1 MIGDG
6 IIVESIASFKIT
18 WKNPGNGMQAVWDQ
32 ENQVIE
38 LHGSD
43 VYPDLDFVSAMGLST
58 YFTYSTA
65 DKIIGKLK
73 ELNNVIDTQLTE
85 LYKSKNQANEAV
97 EASFANEIPK
107 PKETGVDVANTIP
120 KPKETEAE
128 VDADKTVPKIKPEE
142 VNKKDEV
149 TNTEEPKVEPEVP
162 KSTSEGFAYTVTVHG
177 DKLRFIDASSE
188 THTLVIKHKLSNNMG
203 VKKETG
209 ETLDN
214 SSRIWATVQLSGLFS
229 ETHRFNFEKFNISTD
244 STAENLLVQIIPSI
258 QLTFKAG
265 ENMTTPETERETY
278 VSKIALTKNQAKLKD
293 LQRELEVYKKHLK
306 KSGGTE
312 PTEADLE
319 AARKADTQ

>member
-1 MIGDG
+1 MIGEG

-38 LHGSD
+38 IHGSD
-43 VYPDLDFVSAMGLST
+43 VYPDLEFVSLTGLST
-58 YFTYSTA
+58 YFTHSTA
-65 DKIIGKLK
+65 DKIIAKLK
-73 ELNNVIDTQLTE
+73 ELNKVIDTQLTE

-107 PKETGVDVANTIP
+107 PKET
-120 KPKETEAE
+120 ETETE
-128 VDADKTVPKIKPEE
+128 VDAANKIPEIKPEE

>member
-43 VYPDLDFVSAMGLST
+43 VYPDLEFVSASGLST

-65 DKIIGKLK
+65 DKIIGLLK
-73 ELNNVIDTQLTE
+73 IINEVINIELTE
-85 LYKSKNQANEAV
+85 LYKSENQVTEENTV
-97 EASFANEIPK
+97 NNKPLDTSNIP
-107 PKETGVDVANTIP
+107 E
-120 KPKETEAE
+120 
-128 VDADKTVPKIKPEE
+128 IKPETDIE
-142 VNKKDEV
+142 KDEV
-149 TNTEEPKVEPEVP
+149 ANTEEPKVEPEVP
-162 KSTSEGFAYTVTVHG
+162 KSPSEVFAYTVTVHG
-177 DKLRFIDASSE
+177 DKLRFIDASAENFS
-188 THTLVIKHKLSNNMG
+188 LIVKHKLSNNMG

-214 SSRIWATVQLSGLFS
+214 SSKIWATVQLSGLFS
-229 ETHRFNFEKFNISTD
+229 ETHRFNFEKFNISTE

-265 ENMTTPETERETY
+265 ETMTAPNAEKETY
-278 VSKIALTKNQAKLKD
+278 VSKIELSNSQVKNKE
-293 LQRELEVYKKHLK
+293 LQKKINIYKKQ
-306 KSGGTE
+306 
-312 PTEADLE
+312 LE
-319 AARKADTQ
+319 KIGKQLTPEELAAELLIYKEDSDSN

>member
-38 LHGSD
+38 IHGSD
-43 VYPDLDFVSAMGLST
+43 VYPDLEFVSLTGLST
-58 YFTYSTA
+58 YFTHSTA
-65 DKIIGKLK
+65 DKIIAKLK
-73 ELNNVIDTQLTE
+73 ELNKVIDTQLTE

-107 PKETGVDVANTIP
+107 PKET
-120 KPKETEAE
+120 ETETE
-128 VDADKTVPKIKPEE
+128 VDAANKIPEIKPEE

-293 LQRELEVYKKHLK
+293 LQRELEVYKKQLK
-306 KSGGTE
+306 KIGGTE

>member
-1 MIGDG
+1 MIGEG

-38 LHGSD
+38 IHGSD
-43 VYPDLDFVSAMGLST
+43 VYPDLEFVSLTGLST

-65 DKIIGKLK
+65 DKIIGLLK
-73 ELNNVIDTQLTE
+73 RINTVIDTELTE
-85 LYKSKNQANEAV
+85 LYKSKNQVNEAD
-97 EASFANEIPK
+97 A
-107 PKETGVDVANTIP
+107 DNTIP
-120 KPKETEAE
+120 E
-128 VDADKTVPKIKPEE
+128 IKPEDAD
-142 VNKKDEV
+142 KKDEV
-149 TNTEEPKVEPEVP
+149 TNTEEPKVEPNVP
-162 KSTSEGFAYTVTVHG
+162 ESPSKGFSYTVTVYG
-177 DKLRFIDASSE
+177 DKLRFIDVSSE
-188 THTLVIKHKLSNNMG
+188 NQSLIVKHKLSNNMG

-265 ENMTTPETERETY
+265 ENMATPDAEKETY
-278 VSKIALTKNQAKLKD
+278 VSKIALTKNKAKLKD
-293 LQRELEVYKKHLK
+293 LQKELDLYKKHLK
-306 KSGGTE
+306 DKNVDAPSEEELQAYKQRT
-312 PTEADLE
+312 
-319 AARKADTQ
+319 

>member
-38 LHGSD
+38 IHGSD
-43 VYPDLDFVSAMGLST
+43 VYPDLEFVSLTGLST
-58 YFTYSTA
+58 YFTHSTA
-65 DKIIGKLK
+65 DKIIAKLK
-73 ELNNVIDTQLTE
+73 ELNKVIDIQLTE

-107 PKETGVDVANTIP
+107 PKETEAETEVDVTKPIP
-120 KPKETEAE
+120 E
-128 VDADKTVPKIKPEE
+128 IKPEE
-142 VNKKDEV
+142 VDKKDEV
-149 TNTEEPKVEPEVP
+149 TNMEEPKVEPEVP
-162 KSTSEGFAYTVTVHG
+162 KSTSGGFAYTVTVHG

-229 ETHRFNFEKFNISTD
+229 ETHRFNFEKFNIS

-278 VSKIALTKNQAKLKD
+278 VSKIELTKNKSKLKD
-293 LQRELEVYKKHLK
+293 LQRELELYKKQLK
-306 KSGGTE
+306 KAGGTE

>member
-38 LHGSD
+38 IHGSD
-43 VYPDLDFVSAMGLST
+43 VYPDLEFVSLTGLST
-58 YFTYSTA
+58 YFTHSTA
-65 DKIIGKLK
+65 DKIIAKLK
-73 ELNNVIDTQLTE
+73 ELNKVIDTQLTE

-107 PKETGVDVANTIP
+107 PKET
-120 KPKETEAE
+120 ETETE
-128 VDADKTVPKIKPEE
+128 VDAANKIPEIKPEE

-278 VSKIALTKNQAKLKD
+278 VSKIELTKNKAKLKD
-293 LQRELEVYKKHLK
+293 LQRELELYKKQLK
-306 KSGGTE
+306 KIGGTE

>member
-1 MIGDG
+1 MIGEG

-38 LHGSD
+38 IHGSD
-43 VYPDLDFVSAMGLST
+43 VYPDLEFVSLTGLST
-58 YFTYSTA
+58 YFTHSTA
-65 DKIIGKLK
+65 DKIIAKLK
-73 ELNNVIDTQLTE
+73 ELNKVIDTQLTE

-107 PKETGVDVANTIP
+107 PKET
-120 KPKETEAE
+120 ETETE
-128 VDADKTVPKIKPEE
+128 VDAANKIPEIKPEE

-278 VSKIALTKNQAKLKD
+278 VSKIELTKNKAKLKD
-293 LQRELEVYKKHLK
+293 LQRELELYKKQLK
-306 KSGGTE
+306 KIGGTE

>member
-85 LYKSKNQANEAV
+85 LYKSKNQVTE
-97 EASFANEIPK
+97 E
-107 PKETGVDVANTIP
+107 NTINN
-120 KPKETEAE
+120 KPLNTDNIPEVKPVE
-128 VDADKTVPKIKPEE
+128 VD
-142 VNKKDEV
+142 KKDEV

-162 KSTSEGFAYTVTVHG
+162 KSPSGGFSYTVTVHG
-177 DKLRFIDASSE
+177 DKLRFIDASTE
-188 THTLVIKHKLSNNMG
+188 TYSLVVKHRLSNNMG

-214 SSRIWATVQLSGLFS
+214 SSRIWAMVQLSGLFS
-229 ETHRFNFEKFNISTD
+229 ETHRFNFEKFNIS
-244 STAENLLVQIIPSI
+244 STAENLLVEIIPSI

-265 ENMTTPETERETY
+265 ENMATPETERETY
-278 VSKIALTKNQAKLKD
+278 VSKIELTKNKAKLKD
-293 LQRELEVYKKHLK
+293 LQKELDLYKKHIKDKNLDAPSDAEVEAYK
-306 KSGGTE
+306 K
-312 PTEADLE
+312 LN
-319 AARKADTQ
+319 

>member
-38 LHGSD
+38 IHGSD
-43 VYPDLDFVSAMGLST
+43 VYPDLEFVSLTGLST
-58 YFTYSTA
+58 YFTHSTA
-65 DKIIGKLK
+65 DKIIAKLK
-73 ELNNVIDTQLTE
+73 ELNKVIDTQLTE

-107 PKETGVDVANTIP
+107 PKET
-120 KPKETEAE
+120 ETETE
-128 VDADKTVPKIKPEE
+128 VDAANKIPEIKPEE

-278 VSKIALTKNQAKLKD
+278 VSKIELTKNKAKLKD
-293 LQRELEVYKKHLK
+293 LQRELELYKKQLK
-306 KSGGTE
+306 KVGGTE

>member
-85 LYKSKNQANEAV
+85 LYKSKNQVTE
-97 EASFANEIPK
+97 E
-107 PKETGVDVANTIP
+107 NTINN
-120 KPKETEAE
+120 KPLNTDNIPEVKPVE
-128 VDADKTVPKIKPEE
+128 VD
-142 VNKKDEV
+142 KKDEV

-162 KSTSEGFAYTVTVHG
+162 KSPSGGFSYTVTVHG
-177 DKLRFIDASSE
+177 DKLRFIDASTE
-188 THTLVIKHKLSNNMG
+188 TYSLVVKHRLSNNMG

-214 SSRIWATVQLSGLFS
+214 SSRIWAMVQLSGLFS
-229 ETHRFNFEKFNISTD
+229 ETHRFNFEKFNIS
-244 STAENLLVQIIPSI
+244 STAENLLVEIIPSI

-265 ENMTTPETERETY
+265 ENTATPETERETY
-278 VSKIALTKNQAKLKD
+278 VSKIELTKNKAKLKD
-293 LQRELEVYKKHLK
+293 LQKELDLYKKHIKDKNLDAPSDAEVEAYK
-306 KSGGTE
+306 K
-312 PTEADLE
+312 LN
-319 AARKADTQ
+319 

>member
-73 ELNNVIDTQLTE
+73 ELNNVIDTQLNE
-85 LYKSKNQANEAV
+85 LYKSKNQVTE
-97 EASFANEIPK
+97 E
-107 PKETGVDVANTIP
+107 NTINN
-120 KPKETEAE
+120 KPLNTDNIPEVKPVE
-128 VDADKTVPKIKPEE
+128 VD
-142 VNKKDEV
+142 KKDEV

-162 KSTSEGFAYTVTVHG
+162 KSPSGGFSYTVTVHG
-177 DKLRFIDASSE
+177 DKLRFIDASTE
-188 THTLVIKHKLSNNMG
+188 TYSLVVKHRLSNNMG

-229 ETHRFNFEKFNISTD
+229 ETHRFNFEKFNIS
-244 STAENLLVQIIPSI
+244 STAENLLVEIIPSI

-265 ENMTTPETERETY
+265 ENMATPETERETY
-278 VSKIALTKNQAKLKD
+278 VSKIELTKNKAKLKD
-293 LQRELEVYKKHLK
+293 LQKELDLYKKHIKDKNLDAPSDAEVEAYK
-306 KSGGTE
+306 K
-312 PTEADLE
+312 LN
-319 AARKADTQ
+319 

>member
-1 MIGDG
+1 MIGEG

-38 LHGSD
+38 IHGSD
-43 VYPDLDFVSAMGLST
+43 VYPDLEFVSLTGLST
-58 YFTYSTA
+58 YFTHSTA
-65 DKIIGKLK
+65 DKIIAKLK
-73 ELNNVIDTQLTE
+73 ELNKVIDTQLTE

-107 PKETGVDVANTIP
+107 PKET
-120 KPKETEAE
+120 ETETE
-128 VDADKTVPKIKPEE
+128 VDAANKIPEIKPEE

-306 KSGGTE
+306 KSGGPE

>member
-38 LHGSD
+38 IHGSD
-43 VYPDLDFVSAMGLST
+43 VYPDLEFVSLTGLST
-58 YFTYSTA
+58 YFTHSTA
-65 DKIIGKLK
+65 DKIIAKLK
-73 ELNNVIDTQLTE
+73 ELNKVIDTELTE

-107 PKETGVDVANTIP
+107 PKET
-120 KPKETEAE
+120 ETETE
-128 VDADKTVPKIKPEE
+128 VDAANKIPEIKPEE

-162 KSTSEGFAYTVTVHG
+162 KSTSEGFSYTVIVHG
-177 DKLRFIDASSE
+177 DKLRFIDASVENNS
-188 THTLVIKHKLSNNMG
+188 LIVKHRLSNNMG

-229 ETHRFNFEKFNISTD
+229 ETHKFDFEKFNKQTESAD
-244 STAENLLVQIIPSI
+244 ENLLVQIIPSI
-258 QLTFKAG
+258 QLTFKPG
-265 ENMTTPETERETY
+265 ENMSTPETERDTY

-293 LQRELEVYKKHLK
+293 IRNELAAYRQYLKDKNIDAPTAAELDAAKKRI
-306 KSGGTE
+306 
-312 PTEADLE
+312 PNN
-319 AARKADTQ
+319 

>member
-43 VYPDLDFVSAMGLST
+43 VYPDLEFVSASGLST

-65 DKIIGKLK
+65 DKIIGLLK
-73 ELNNVIDTQLTE
+73 RINEVINIELTE
-85 LYKSKNQANEAV
+85 LYKSENQVTEENTV
-97 EASFANEIPK
+97 NNKPLDTSNIP
-107 PKETGVDVANTIP
+107 E
-120 KPKETEAE
+120 
-128 VDADKTVPKIKPEE
+128 IKPETDIE
-142 VNKKDEV
+142 KDEV
-149 TNTEEPKVEPEVP
+149 NNIKEPKVEPEVP
-162 KSTSEGFAYTVTVHG
+162 KSPSEGFAYTVTVHG
-177 DKLRFIDASSE
+177 DKLRFIDASAENFS
-188 THTLVIKHKLSNNMG
+188 LIVKHKLSNNMG

-229 ETHRFNFEKFNISTD
+229 ETHRFNFEKFNISTE
-244 STAENLLVQIIPSI
+244 STTENLLVQIIPSI

-265 ENMTTPETERETY
+265 EPMTTPNAEKETY
-278 VSKIALTKNQAKLKD
+278 VSKIELSNSQVKVKD
-293 LQRELEVYKKHLK
+293 LQKQINIFKRRLKEAGGGEMTDAEL
-306 KSGGTE
+306 
-312 PTEADLE
+312 
-319 AARKADTQ
+319 AAEIDKLPK

>member
-38 LHGSD
+38 IHGSD
-43 VYPDLDFVSAMGLST
+43 VYPDLEFVSLTGLST
-58 YFTYSTA
+58 YFTHSTA
-65 DKIIGKLK
+65 DKIIAKLK
-73 ELNNVIDTQLTE
+73 ELNKVIDTQLTE

-107 PKETGVDVANTIP
+107 PKETETGVDAANTIP
-120 KPKETEAE
+120 E
-128 VDADKTVPKIKPEE
+128 IKPEE
-142 VNKKDEV
+142 VDKKDEV

>member
-1 MIGDG
+1 MIGEG
-6 IIVESIASFKIT
+6 IIVESIASFEIT

-43 VYPDLDFVSAMGLST
+43 VYPDLEFVSAMGLST

-73 ELNNVIDTQLTE
+73 ELNTVIDTELTE
-85 LYKSKNQANEAV
+85 LYKSKNQVTE
-97 EASFANEIPK
+97 E
-107 PKETGVDVANTIP
+107 NTINN
-120 KPKETEAE
+120 KPLNTDNIPE
-128 VDADKTVPKIKPEE
+128 IKPEE
-142 VNKKDEV
+142 IDTKDEV
-149 TNTEEPKVEPEVP
+149 TNTEEPKDEPKDPESP
-162 KSTSEGFAYTVTVHG
+162 SKGFSYTVTVHG

-188 THTLVIKHKLSNNMG
+188 TYSLVVKHKLSNNMG

-244 STAENLLVQIIPSI
+244 SISENLLVQIIPSI

-265 ENMTTPETERETY
+265 ENMATPEAEKETY

-293 LQRELEVYKKHLK
+293 LQKELDLYKKHVKDKGLDAPSDAEVESYK
-306 KSGGTE
+306 K
-312 PTEADLE
+312 LN
-319 AARKADTQ
+319 

>member
-1 MIGDG
+1 MIGEG

-43 VYPDLDFVSAMGLST
+43 VYPDLEFVSAMGLST

-73 ELNNVIDTQLTE
+73 ELNTVIDTELTE
-85 LYKSKNQANEAV
+85 LYKSKDQVTE
-97 EASFANEIPK
+97 E
-107 PKETGVDVANTIP
+107 NTINN
-120 KPKETEAE
+120 KPLNTDNIPE
-128 VDADKTVPKIKPEE
+128 IKPEE
-142 VNKKDEV
+142 IDTKDEV
-149 TNTEEPKVEPEVP
+149 TNTEEPKDAPKEPESP
-162 KSTSEGFAYTVTVHG
+162 SKGFSYTVTVHG

-188 THTLVIKHKLSNNMG
+188 TYSLVVKHKLSNNMG

-244 STAENLLVQIIPSI
+244 SISENLLVQIIPSI

-265 ENMTTPETERETY
+265 ENMATPEAEKETY

-293 LQRELEVYKKHLK
+293 LQKELDFYKKHVKDKGLDAPSDAEVESYK
-306 KSGGTE
+306 K
-312 PTEADLE
+312 LN
-319 AARKADTQ
+319 

>member
-43 VYPDLDFVSAMGLST
+43 VYPDLEFVSASGLST

-65 DKIIGKLK
+65 DKIIGLLK
-73 ELNNVIDTQLTE
+73 RINEVINIELTE
-85 LYKSKNQANEAV
+85 LYKSENQVTEENTV
-97 EASFANEIPK
+97 NNKPLDTSNIP
-107 PKETGVDVANTIP
+107 E
-120 KPKETEAE
+120 
-128 VDADKTVPKIKPEE
+128 IKPETDIE
-142 VNKKDEV
+142 KDEV
-149 TNTEEPKVEPEVP
+149 NNIKEPKVEPEVP
-162 KSTSEGFAYTVTVHG
+162 KSPSEGFAYTVTVHG
-177 DKLRFIDASSE
+177 DKLRFIDASAENFS
-188 THTLVIKHKLSNNMG
+188 LIVKHKLSNNMG

-214 SSRIWATVQLSGLFS
+214 SSKIWATVQLSGLFS
-229 ETHRFNFEKFNISTD
+229 ETHRFNFEKFNISTE

-265 ENMTTPETERETY
+265 ETMTAPNTEKETY
-278 VSKIALTKNQAKLKD
+278 VNKIELSNSQGKVKD
-293 LQRELEVYKKHLK
+293 LQKQINIFKRRLKEAGGGEMSDAELAAEVAKLPKETSLN
-306 KSGGTE
+306 
-312 PTEADLE
+312 
-319 AARKADTQ
+319 

>member
-38 LHGSD
+38 IHGSD
-43 VYPDLDFVSAMGLST
+43 VYPDLEFVSLTGLST
-58 YFTYSTA
+58 YFTHSTA
-65 DKIIGKLK
+65 DKIIAKLK
-73 ELNNVIDTQLTE
+73 ELNKVIDTQLTE

-107 PKETGVDVANTIP
+107 PKET
-120 KPKETEAE
+120 ETE
-128 VDADKTVPKIKPEE
+128 VDAANKIPEIKPEE

-278 VSKIALTKNQAKLKD
+278 VSKIELTKNKAKLKD
-293 LQRELEVYKKHLK
+293 LQRELELYKKQLK
-306 KSGGTE
+306 KVGGTE

>member
-1 MIGDG
+1 
-6 IIVESIASFKIT
+6 
-18 WKNPGNGMQAVWDQ
+18 MQAVWDQ

-85 LYKSKNQANEAV
+85 LYKSKNQVTE
-97 EASFANEIPK
+97 E
-107 PKETGVDVANTIP
+107 NTINN
-120 KPKETEAE
+120 KPLNTDNIPEVKPVE
-128 VDADKTVPKIKPEE
+128 VD
-142 VNKKDEV
+142 KKDEV

-162 KSTSEGFAYTVTVHG
+162 KSPSGGFSYTVTVHG
-177 DKLRFIDASSE
+177 DKLRFIDASTE
-188 THTLVIKHKLSNNMG
+188 TYSLVVKHRLSNNMG

-229 ETHRFNFEKFNISTD
+229 ETHRFNFEKFNIS
-244 STAENLLVQIIPSI
+244 STAENLLVEIIPSI

-265 ENMTTPETERETY
+265 ENMATPETERETY
-278 VSKIALTKNQAKLKD
+278 VSKIELTKNKAKLKD
-293 LQRELEVYKKHLK
+293 LQKELDLYKKHIKDKNLDAPSDAEVEAYK
-306 KSGGTE
+306 K
-312 PTEADLE
+312 LN
-319 AARKADTQ
+319 

>member
-38 LHGSD
+38 IHGSD
-43 VYPDLDFVSAMGLST
+43 VYPDLEFVSLTGLST
-58 YFTYSTA
+58 YFTHSTA
-65 DKIIGKLK
+65 DKIIAKLK
-73 ELNNVIDTQLTE
+73 ELNKVIDTQLTE

-107 PKETGVDVANTIP
+107 PKET
-120 KPKETEAE
+120 ETETE
-128 VDADKTVPKIKPEE
+128 VDAANKIPEIKPEE

-149 TNTEEPKVEPEVP
+149 TNTEEPKVEPELP

-188 THTLVIKHKLSNNMG
+188 THSLIIKHKLSNNMG

-278 VSKIALTKNQAKLKD
+278 VSKIALTKNKVKLKD
-293 LQRELEVYKKHLK
+293 LQKELDLYKKHLK
-306 KSGGTE
+306 DKNVDAPSEEELQAYKQRT
-312 PTEADLE
+312 
-319 AARKADTQ
+319 

>member
-43 VYPDLDFVSAMGLST
+43 VYPDLEFVSASGLST

-65 DKIIGKLK
+65 DKIIGLLK
-73 ELNNVIDTQLTE
+73 RINEVINIELTE
-85 LYKSKNQANEAV
+85 LYKSENQVTEENTV
-97 EASFANEIPK
+97 NNKPLDTSNIP
-107 PKETGVDVANTIP
+107 E
-120 KPKETEAE
+120 
-128 VDADKTVPKIKPEE
+128 IKPETDIE
-142 VNKKDEV
+142 KDEV
-149 TNTEEPKVEPEVP
+149 ANTEEPKVEPEVP
-162 KSTSEGFAYTVTVHG
+162 KSPSEGFAYTVTVHG
-177 DKLRFIDASSE
+177 DKLRFIDASAENFS
-188 THTLVIKHKLSNNMG
+188 LIVKHKLSNNMG

-214 SSRIWATVQLSGLFS
+214 SSKIWATVQLSGLFS
-229 ETHRFNFEKFNISTD
+229 ETHRFNFEKFNISTE

-265 ENMTTPETERETY
+265 ETMTAPNAEKETY
-278 VSKIALTKNQAKLKD
+278 VSKIELSNSQVKNKE
-293 LQRELEVYKKHLK
+293 LQKKINIYKKQ
-306 KSGGTE
+306 
-312 PTEADLE
+312 LE
-319 AARKADTQ
+319 KIGKQLTPEELAAELLIYKEDSDSN

>member
-32 ENQVIE
+32 ENHVIE

-43 VYPDLDFVSAMGLST
+43 VYPDLEFVSASGLST

-65 DKIIGKLK
+65 DKIIGLLK
-73 ELNNVIDTQLTE
+73 RINEVINIELTE
-85 LYKSKNQANEAV
+85 LYKSENQVTEENTV
-97 EASFANEIPK
+97 NNKPLDTSNIP
-107 PKETGVDVANTIP
+107 E
-120 KPKETEAE
+120 
-128 VDADKTVPKIKPEE
+128 IKPETDIE
-142 VNKKDEV
+142 KDEV

-162 KSTSEGFAYTVTVHG
+162 KSPSEGFAYTVTVHG
-177 DKLRFIDASSE
+177 DKLRFIDASAENFS
-188 THTLVIKHKLSNNMG
+188 LIVKHKLSNNMG

-214 SSRIWATVQLSGLFS
+214 SSKIWATVQLSGLFS
-229 ETHRFNFEKFNISTD
+229 ETHRFNFEKFNISTE

-265 ENMTTPETERETY
+265 ETMPAPNAEKETY
-278 VSKIALTKNQAKLKD
+278 VSKIELSNSQVKNKE
-293 LQRELEVYKKHLK
+293 LQKKINIYKKQ
-306 KSGGTE
+306 
-312 PTEADLE
+312 LE
-319 AARKADTQ
+319 KIGKRLTPEELAAELLIYKEDSDSN

>member
-43 VYPDLDFVSAMGLST
+43 VYPDLEFVSASGLST

-65 DKIIGKLK
+65 DKIIGLLK
-73 ELNNVIDTQLTE
+73 RINEVINIELTE
-85 LYKSKNQANEAV
+85 LYKSENQVTEENTV
-97 EASFANEIPK
+97 NNKPLDTSNIP
-107 PKETGVDVANTIP
+107 E
-120 KPKETEAE
+120 
-128 VDADKTVPKIKPEE
+128 IKPETDIE
-142 VNKKDEV
+142 KDEV
-149 TNTEEPKVEPEVP
+149 ANTEEPKVEPEVP
-162 KSTSEGFAYTVTVHG
+162 KSPSEGFAYTVTVHG
-177 DKLRFIDASSE
+177 DKLRFIDASAENFS
-188 THTLVIKHKLSNNMG
+188 LIVKHKLSNNMG

-214 SSRIWATVQLSGLFS
+214 SSKIWATVQLSGLFS
-229 ETHRFNFEKFNISTD
+229 ETHRFNFEKFNISTE

-265 ENMTTPETERETY
+265 ETMTAPNAEKETY
-278 VSKIALTKNQAKLKD
+278 VSKIELSNSQVKNKE
-293 LQRELEVYKKHLK
+293 LQKKINIYKKQ
-306 KSGGTE
+306 
-312 PTEADLE
+312 LE
-319 AARKADTQ
+319 KIGKRLTPEELAAELLIYKEDSDSN

>member
-43 VYPDLDFVSAMGLST
+43 VYPDLEFVSASGLST

-65 DKIIGKLK
+65 DKIIGLLK
-73 ELNNVIDTQLTE
+73 RINEVINIELTE
-85 LYKSKNQANEAV
+85 LYKSENQVTEENTV
-97 EASFANEIPK
+97 NNKPLDTSNIP
-107 PKETGVDVANTIP
+107 E
-120 KPKETEAE
+120 
-128 VDADKTVPKIKPEE
+128 IKPETDIE
-142 VNKKDEV
+142 KDEV

-162 KSTSEGFAYTVTVHG
+162 KSPSEGFAYTVTVHG
-177 DKLRFIDASSE
+177 DKLRFIDASAENFS
-188 THTLVIKHKLSNNMG
+188 LIVKHKLSNNMG

-214 SSRIWATVQLSGLFS
+214 SSKIWATVQLSGLFS
-229 ETHRFNFEKFNISTD
+229 ETHRFNFEKFNISTE

-265 ENMTTPETERETY
+265 ETMTAPNAEKETY
-278 VSKIALTKNQAKLKD
+278 VSKIELSNSQVKNKE
-293 LQRELEVYKKHLK
+293 LQKKINIYKKQ
-306 KSGGTE
+306 
-312 PTEADLE
+312 LE
-319 AARKADTQ
+319 KIGKRLTPEELAAELLIYKEDSDSN